1 MVFLRKEIKYNS
13 VSDDGAVLCTV
24 CVRLG
29 DMKVFILSGNGRGN
43 TAPPDKLIIIL
54 PLSL

>member
-29 DMKVFILSGNGRGN
+29 DMKVFILSGNGREN